1 MNGLGSGGG
10 GPSTTPVPEASV
22 LKTPSADFFWD
33 TEPEDRAGGENAAAL
48 GGGAGPLPAALTG
61 AGAGA
66 DAGAGEP
73 SSNSTALTW
82 STQVEVPAPCSSTRN
97 RISVPSP
104 ETLSTVPRRPTFAPS
119 VTSMV
124 SPSTGPASA
133 LSFDGGGIPPLGIG
147 GPFLPLPLPPV
158 ALPSVAS
165 AAAAAANAGAGAG
178 AVAGSGDEEGAAVG
192 SGILGA
198 EGAGK
203 LLSKALKS
211 GLPSDNASGFAA
223 RTPWK
228 VSALSMYSMHFR
240 SASPSSTNLAPSCT
254 EAK

>member
-10 GPSTTPVPEASV
+10 GPRTTPVPEASV
-22 LKTPSADFFWD
+22 LKTPSADFIWD
-33 TEPEDRAGGENAAAL
+33 TEQEDRAGGENAAPL
-48 GGGAGPLPAALTG
+48 GGGAGPLPAAFPG
-61 AGAGA
+61 ARAGA
-66 DAGAGEP
+66 DTSAGEP
-73 SSNSTALTW
+73 SSDSTALTR
-82 STQVEVPAPCSSTRN
+82 STQVQVPAPCSSTRN

-104 ETLSTVPRRPTFAPS
+104 ATLSTVPRHPTFAPS
-119 VTSMV
+119 ITSMV
-124 SPSTGPASA
+124 SPSPGPAGA
-133 LSFDGGGIPPLGIG
+133 FSFDGGGIPPLGIG

-165 AAAAAANAGAGAG
+165 AAAKAGAGAG
-178 AVAGSGDEEGAAVG
+178 LGDEEGAAVA

-203 LLSKALKS
+203 LFSKALKS

-240 SASPSSTNLAPSCT
+240 SASLSSTNLVPSCT
-254 EAK
+254 EVK